1 LHKFCTVGSD
11 KRTDSLNPKKLAAD
25 EPVSRI
31 LCAASRGALRRRGWR
46 SRAFAKR
53 THRELK
59 RRSAMIIPLGPGSF
73 RDSSSL
79 PEGQSSALLR
89 TRCPFVR
96 RGELRASI
104 RAGPALP
111 SYLALLHAGFSVPR
125 VSPPGRWAL
134 TPPFHPCQMR
144 STDGGEP
151 AVLPWACR
159 RVRITPAVYFLW
171 HFPWPRLRVPPSRN
185 ARRNP
190 LALPGALPFRR
201 RLLRG
206 SDDRSPDFPPA
217 GPFHLAMNLA
227 SRRSSNSPA
236 KVIIAR
242 GRAADEEGSFAALR
256 MIRAKNSP
264 G

>member
-1 LHKFCTVGSD
+1 
-11 KRTDSLNPKKLAAD
+11 
-25 EPVSRI
+25 
-31 LCAASRGALRRRGWR
+31 
-46 SRAFAKR
+46 
-53 THRELK
+53 
-59 RRSAMIIPLGPGSF
+59 MIIPLGPGSL

-79 PEGQSSALLR
+79 PEGQSAALLR
-89 TRCPFVR
+89 TRC
-96 RGELRASI
+96 I

-144 STDGGEP
+144 STERGEP

-171 HFPWPRLRVPPSRN
+171 HFPWPRLRVSPSRN

-206 SDDRSPDFPPA
+206 SGDGSPDFPPA

-236 KVIIAR
+236 EIIIRHVR
-242 GRAADEEGSFAALR
+242 GSGLEELLRGFSMRLWSEQSAKTKCKDEERSLHFGRDDRKA
-256 MIRAKNSP
+256 
-264 G
+264 